1 MELVIR
7 PAAILG
13 VAEAA
18 VILRSLETFDV
29 SRGGVW
35 SATPGLWQRFDRPWN
50 GATGSRGT
58 AQLAGSIAVVYDS
71 PRRNEITIY
80 RATVT
85 VAGVAAGWSLA
96 RLCDDALMWAGLT
109 LDTCP
114 RAELLAPPRPDPF
127 HLPVQRGERSVP
139 SWR

>member
-13 VAEAA
+13 IAEAA
-18 VILRSLETFDV
+18 VILRSLATFDV
-29 SRGGVW
+29 SHGGVW
-35 SATPGLWQRFDRPWN
+35 SATPGLWQRYDRPWN
-50 GATGSRGT
+50 GSDGTRGT
-58 AQLAGSIAVVYDS
+58 AQPAGSIEVVYDS

-80 RATVT
+80 RAAVT

-114 RAELLAPPRPDPF
+114 RAELITPPRPDPF
-127 HLPVQRGERSVP
+127 RLPVQRAERSVP
-139 SWR
+139 SSR